1 MTDNPQSVSLALL
14 FRMTFSTIVQTSD
27 PPPVSRASNFNTD
40 STAKSASRLS
50 PPEKEILLHSA
61 QAFGRQPRKDVHD
74 DVVGKNVKERKISG
88 FVERRETNAADAVA
102 VVCLAPV
109 GCDQVVGVERHL
121 GRRPLLWST
130 SSGSAQSRSG
140 SINDIKLFCLYLH
153 LTNVFVNYCKILTLK

>member
-1 MTDNPQSVSLALL
+1 MFFLMFVCFKAFCFLIIGVDVDFISLQS
-14 FRMTFSTIVQTSD
+14 
-27 PPPVSRASNFNTD
+27 
-40 STAKSASRLS
+40 
-50 PPEKEILLHSA
+50 
-61 QAFGRQPRKDVHD
+61 
-74 DVVGKNVKERKISG
+74 
-88 FVERRETNAADAVA
+88 DAVA

-140 SINDIKLFCLYLH
+140 SINNIKLFCLYLH